1 LDPNRAPA
9 AVNLIVNH
17 PPPPHLLLDHAK
29 NDCHTPAPQSYL
41 PAPGGSQPIV
51 MYHEKI
57 KLDKNNNNNQQL
69 QLEAPPDIDSAH
81 GRGAGAGGDVRPPNN
96 KRQQNP
102 TRPALPLASGPRPSR
117 LQQVSVSIPP
127 PDAPLQQQ
135 QQQQDEENDEKEE
148 DVFKQPTQTQLTTTI
163 TAGRHHTAPNSL
175 VIGESLPLQLDGVTE
190 EDQYEYEGDEY
201 DEGEPYKC
209 IPPTQY
215 EMDPPPPLRSNTREP
230 PLVVVAPEGVNVPSN
245 TVRSR
250 SRLPETPAFGLGGGI
265 PLTSL
270 EDDSILK
277 ALLHQ
282 PGGGGGG
289 GEGLELMDDD
299 DDDIRITESYC
310 REKFGDATPLLTAS
324 QEKKYLEEDEDSPVL
339 VAAATVNKDFSKGNT
354 TASNAAAT
362 GVKGRQKL
370 MLAKANVDGTVN
382 TARRS
387 VGGGVRM
394 VTDIKRQK
402 NLLALRQGG
411 DVDIAA
417 TANNNIDSSR
427 GVPSLPPKSTLRK
440 ELLTASVG
448 GGGGGHLTTMKA
460 TTTTS
465 KWQPT
470 WSTTVSKRQRLGTG
484 PCFGLQLC
492 LPQPIIAS
500 TSSPCGRF
508 AALLLGSHADLAT
521 PCHVLV
527 ITLPDYTDTTRN
539 NGLRNLGNP
548 TDNNKNIYKT
558 QQQIAKVDE
567 LRVVGSYAV
576 QPATPHLVSM
586 NNDGNDA
593 LRLTPNSLQVA
604 VTAKGWPVLVLS
616 ASLQLCPDE
625 GNGHGGGGDGGGAIE
640 GAVTVIHC
648 NSSSSSSV
656 FIPPLFIESR
666 QGSVLTCVVVVPST
680 ISTKEKKTTSSSR
693 LLLAGEGGG
702 VEEVQFDGLWRS
714 FTWTRNLPLALYH
727 RYELIDIARLLV
739 PSTIGTFSGSSTSS
753 SSSSSQ
759 LLLGLSSDGIVAAWE
774 YTDTGSIKGL
784 GTFSHSDYAVEEMS
798 MIPTSDGGGNNSMAA
813 ADVFKKMSSAGGG
826 GATTTTT
833 TSASSLFLGLFLTK
847 LRNKVSGQCNA
858 AIVALTGA
866 SGLIILDETSLPNKH
881 GDPTTACSTV
891 GQSIAVTGTAE
902 GRVHAWDV
910 RVGGPVAS
918 LGVVGDDGGGGDGG
932 RGVITSITS
941 LPGKNNPTV
950 MVTTSGGVC
959 LTIDTDKMVL

>member
-1 LDPNRAPA
+1 
-9 AVNLIVNH
+9 
-17 PPPPHLLLDHAK
+17 
-29 NDCHTPAPQSYL
+29 
-41 PAPGGSQPIV
+41 
-51 MYHEKI
+51 
-57 KLDKNNNNNQQL
+57 
-69 QLEAPPDIDSAH
+69 
-81 GRGAGAGGDVRPPNN
+81 
-96 KRQQNP
+96 
-102 TRPALPLASGPRPSR
+102 
-117 LQQVSVSIPP
+117 
-127 PDAPLQQQ
+127 
-135 QQQQDEENDEKEE
+135 
-148 DVFKQPTQTQLTTTI
+148 
-163 TAGRHHTAPNSL
+163 L
-175 VIGESLPLQLDGVTE
+175 VIEESLPLQLDGVTE
-190 EDQYEYEGDEY
+190 EDQYEYEGDES

-215 EMDPPPPLRSNTREP
+215 EMDPPPPPRSNTRKP
-230 PLVVVAPEGVNVPSN
+230 PLAVVAPEGVNVPSN

-265 PLTSL
+265 PFTSL

-282 PGGGGGG
+282 PGGGGG
-289 GEGLELMDDD
+289 EGLELMDDD
-299 DDDIRITESYC
+299 DADIRITESYC

-324 QEKKYLEEDEDSPVL
+324 QERKYLEEDEDSPVL
-339 VAAATVNKDFSKGNT
+339 VSAATKNKDFSKGNT

-370 MLAKANVDGTVN
+370 MLAKAYVDGTVN

-411 DVDIAA
+411 DADIAA
-417 TANNNIDSSR
+417 TDNSNINSSR
-427 GVPSLPPKSTLRK
+427 GVGISTIPSLPPKSTLRK

-448 GGGGGHLTTMKA
+448 EGGGGHLTTMKA

-492 LPQPIIAS
+492 LPQPIITS
-500 TSSPCGRF
+500 TSSPCGKF

-527 ITLPDYTDTTRN
+527 ITLPDYTDTTHN
-539 NGLRNLGNP
+539 NIGLRSLGNP
-548 TDNNKNIYKT
+548 TTNNNNIYKT
-558 QQQIAKVDE
+558 QQQIAGVDE

-576 QPATPHLVSM
+576 QPATTHLVSM

-593 LRLTPNSLQVA
+593 PRLTPNSLQVA

-625 GNGHGGGGDGGGAIE
+625 GNGRGGGGDGGGAIE

-648 NSSSSSSV
+648 NSSSSSV

-666 QGSVLTCVVVVPST
+666 QGSVLTCVSVVPST
-680 ISTKEKKTTSSSR
+680 ISKKEKTTHTTTSSSSSSSSR

-702 VEEVQFDGLWRS
+702 VEEVQFDALWRS
-714 FTWTRNLPLALYH
+714 FTWARNLPLALYH

-739 PSTIGTFSGSSTSS
+739 PSTIYISSSST
-753 SSSSSQ
+753 SSSSQ
-759 LLLGLSSDGIVAAWE
+759 LLLGLSSDGIIAAWE
-774 YTDTGSIKGL
+774 YTDTGNIKGL
-784 GTFSHSDYAVEEMS
+784 GTFCHFDYAVEEMS
-798 MIPTSDGGGNNSMAA
+798 MIPTCGGGGRNNSMAA

-826 GATTTTT
+826 GGGGSSGAAPTTT
-833 TSASSLFLGLFLTK
+833 TSTTSSSSSFLGLFLTK
-847 LRNKVSGQCNA
+847 LRNKESGQCNA

-932 RGVITSITS
+932 RGVVTSITS